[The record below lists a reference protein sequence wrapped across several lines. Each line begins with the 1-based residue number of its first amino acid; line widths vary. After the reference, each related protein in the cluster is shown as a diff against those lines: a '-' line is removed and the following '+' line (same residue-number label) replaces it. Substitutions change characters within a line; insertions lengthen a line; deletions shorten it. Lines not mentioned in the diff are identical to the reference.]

1 MKRVLMLSDTASLQD
16 LNNRCNLNLLLE
28 LNCDVHVGCNFLF
41 GNTTPPDRVYAFRD
55 ELEEAGISWH
65 QLNFIYS
72 PDKPVKDPD
81 IITEIEGILQEY
93 RFDLIHCLSPS
104 ALLCAAKPAAKL
116 RIPLFF
122 TSYGFPFYKGAGPLR
137 WLRCYR
143 KFKQTVKHAD
153 VLICTNREDY
163 ALAEKSFT
171 AKHTYRIPGIGID
184 PYRFRAPSISRAQ
197 MRERLEI
204 PQNAVTLITIGALT
218 ADKNHAVILKAMSRL
233 RMLELHYVIVG
244 TGPKT
249 DALYQLTSHLNLED
263 RVHFTKYRDDVAD
276 ILHAC
281 DIFCLPSRREALGI
295 AALEAMEAGLPL
307 VTSNVQGIRD
317 FMEDGATGFMFKPK
331 DINGFVAGIEALTE
345 DKRLRQ
351 HMGEHNRYA
360 VEPFYR
366 ENPEHIMRQLYQV
379 QLDLNPDGKPK
390 AAKLRKRKRKK
401 KRNVEI

>member
-16 LNNRCNLNLLLE
+16 LNNRSNLNLLLE
-28 LNCDVHVGCNFLF
+28 LDCDIHIGCNFLF
-41 GNTTPPDRVYAFRD
+41 GNTTPPDRVCAFRD

-65 QLNFIYS
+65 QLDFLYS
-72 PDKPVKDPD
+72 PDKPLKDPAVSA
-81 IITEIEGILQEY
+81 EIEGILQEY
-93 RFDLIHCLSPS
+93 RFDLIHCLTPS
-104 ALLCAAKPAAKL
+104 ALICAAKAASKMK
-116 RIPLFF
+116 IPLFF
-122 TSYGFPFYKGAGPLR
+122 TSYGFPFFKGAGLVR
-137 WLRCYR
+137 WLRYYR
-143 KFKQTVKHAD
+143 SFKRVVKHAD

-163 ALAEKSFT
+163 ERAEKSFSP
-171 AKHTYRIPGIGID
+171 KHIYRIPGIGID
-184 PYRFRAPSISRAQ
+184 PYRFRAPVISRGQ

-204 PQNAVTLITIGALT
+204 PQNAVTLLTIGALT
-218 ADKNHAVILKAMSRL
+218 ADKNHAVILKAMARL

-249 DALYQLTSHLNLED
+249 DALYQMTNHLNLED
-263 RVHFTKYRDDVAD
+263 RVHFTSFRDDVAD

-281 DIFCLPSRREALGI
+281 DIFCLPSKREAMGI
-295 AALEAMEAGLPL
+295 SALEAMEAGLPL
-307 VTSNVQGIRD
+307 VTSNVQCIRD
-317 FMEDGATGFMFKPK
+317 FMEDGATGFMFKPN

-360 VEPFYR
+360 VEAFYR

-390 AAKLRKRKRKK
+390 SVRPRKRKRKK
-401 KRNVEI
+401 KHVGV